1 MQTTIDTNY
10 IAGQCKF
17 FSIEKRVWVL
27 NGLAPLSKISAVCTS
42 QFPGPGETEI
52 CSIECEGTKNSIFIF
67 LAGMVQSFPCKC
79 YFVCICIY
87 DRWLQILYV
96 GFPCILARNVFSKL
110 SYLVIRF
117 KTSFSRIRNHNVSQ

>member
-17 FSIEKRVWVL
+17 FSTFYQILLNAIEKRVWVL
-27 NGLAPLSKISAVCTS
+27 NGLAPLSKFSTVCTS

-79 YFVCICIY
+79 YFVCI
-87 DRWLQILYV
+87 
-96 GFPCILARNVFSKL
+96 
-110 SYLVIRF
+110 
-117 KTSFSRIRNHNVSQ
+117 